1 MQKCAESITKLNKNL
16 TKIWK
21 KLKLMNFK
29 PMESTI
35 TERISTIIKTSKMN
49 INSFSQAIGV
59 SQSTIN
65 GMFKA
70 GTEPSYKTILAI
82 LNTFPLLS
90 AEWLL
95 RGEGEM
101 FKGENVSTTSGNG
114 NNVVNGNGNSNI
126 NQSQGYIG
134 MSLYRK
140 LVKAIIRVCPTEE
153 VQDKIIDEIEKYM
166 RE

>member
-1 MQKCAESITKLNKNL
+1 
-16 TKIWK
+16 
-21 KLKLMNFK
+21 
-29 PMESTI
+29 MESTI
-35 TERISTIIKTSKMN
+35 TERITTIIKTSKMN

-101 FKGENVSTTSGNG
+101 FKGENVSTTNGNG

-126 NQSQGYIG
+126 NQSQGSGIG
-134 MSLYRK
+134 MSLYGK
-140 LVKAIIRVCPTEE
+140 LVKAIMRGCPTQEE
-153 VQDKIIDEIEKYM
+153 QDKILDELDKYTQ
-166 RE
+166 E